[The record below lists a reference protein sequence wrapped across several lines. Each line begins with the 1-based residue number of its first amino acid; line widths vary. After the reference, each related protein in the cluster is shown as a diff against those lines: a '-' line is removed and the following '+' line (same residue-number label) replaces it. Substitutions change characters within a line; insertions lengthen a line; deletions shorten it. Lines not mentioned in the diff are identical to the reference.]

1 MTAKESGQSTVELAI
16 GLPAVMVVLLLVVQ
30 VAVLARDRVTVVHA
44 ARAAARTALVTPTV
58 AAATR
63 AAHEVGANAASS
75 TVRFDGATTPGGL
88 LGVTVTSR
96 PTQLPIVGRLVAG
109 VTLSERF
116 VVLVEDGP

>member
-63 AAHEVGANAASS
+63 AAREVGANATSS

-116 VVLVEDGP
+116 VVLVENGP